1 MDEKIRPIKFTYS
14 SKKEQPLWILFFR
27 AHAKGSIPNSSD
39 QNIYDNL
46 MGLCRILD
54 SMSFKRR
61 KTTVPGKDIKRVLDM
76 EAMALHIYN
85 MNGSSIIITITFE

>member
-27 AHAKGSIPNSSD
+27 AHAKGSIPFSSE
-39 QNIYDNL
+39 QNVYDSL
-46 MGLCRILD
+46 LGLCRILD

-61 KTTVPGKDIKRVLDM
+61 KTPVAGKDIKRVLDM

-85 MNGSSIIITITFE
+85 MNGSSIIVTITFE

>member
-1 MDEKIRPIKFTYS
+1 MDEKIRPIKFTYA

-39 QNIYDNL
+39 QKIYDNL
-46 MGLCRILD
+46 MGLCHILD

-76 EAMALHIYN
+76 KAMALHIYN
-85 MNGSSIIITITFE
+85 MNGASIIITITFE